1 MYANRFLKKIFYSL
15 GLDVKRYNP
24 ISKPD
29 LQFIKMLRFFEIDTL
44 FDIGANEGHFG
55 IDVRENGYK
64 GRIISF
70 EPLTAAYKKLQQN
83 AMRDTFW
90 EIAPQMAIGN
100 EIGKVEINIA
110 NNSESSSL
118 LDMLEV
124 HSNAA
129 SNSAYIDKEVVDINT
144 LDGISSKYIDPFSKI
159 FLKIDTQGYEDR
171 VLKGATELLNRTTG
185 VQLELSLIPLYKGQ
199 LLYDEII
206 KKLEAIGFE
215 LWSINPVFTEPVTG
229 RLLQVDATFFRNTY
243 K

>member
-1 MYANRFLKKIFYSL
+1 MYANRFLKKMFYSL

-29 LQFIKMLRFFEIDTL
+29 LQFIKMLKTFEIDTL

-90 EIAPQMAIGN
+90 DIAPQMAIGN
-100 EIGKVEINIA
+100 EIGKVEINVA

-144 LDGISSKYIDPFSKI
+144 LDAISSKYIDQSSKI

-171 VLKGATELLNRTTG
+171 VLNGAPELLKSTTG
-185 VQLELSLIPLYKGQ
+185 VQLELSLIPLYKDQ

-206 KKLEAIGFE
+206 KKLEAIDFE
-215 LWSINPVFTEPVTG
+215 LWSINPVFTDPVTG
-229 RLLQVDATFFRNTY
+229 RLLQVDATFFRNAY
-243 K
+243 